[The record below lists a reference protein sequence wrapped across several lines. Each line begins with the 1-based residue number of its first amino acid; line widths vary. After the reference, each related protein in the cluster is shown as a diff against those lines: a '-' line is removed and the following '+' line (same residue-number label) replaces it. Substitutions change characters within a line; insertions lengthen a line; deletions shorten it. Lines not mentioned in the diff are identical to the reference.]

1 MKNILMPIC
10 RTSDKNI
17 GEKHM
22 NIKKI
27 SIGLLFLMVALVIVP
42 GATAATGSHPA
53 GMSPPLDAAGE
64 AACAACHIKL
74 NAQLSDGSGP
84 VTCGSC
90 HADPYPPAPVLKTIT
105 VTPSPVT
112 VVKGNTQTFTASP
125 KDQFG
130 KPIVASIVWSSSN
143 TAVGTIS
150 ASGVLTAVSAGTTT
164 VTATSGSVKGTA
176 SVTVTTAVQTPVL
189 TSINVTPATA
199 NLSIGGTRVFT
210 ATATDQN
217 GNVMTPIISWASS
230 NETVGTIDAS
240 GNFSALAAGT
250 TTIKAE
256 NGTVNG
262 TASVTVTI
270 TAPVQTPV
278 LTTIKVVPPTAKIIV
293 GKNRSF
299 MAKTFDQFNNKVSAL
314 VTWASSN
321 TSVGTIDNNGK
332 FTALSA
338 GKTTITATNGTIN
351 GSATIIV
358 KAKSSGHVDDDS
370 KEKKEHKEDKNRE
383 NEGNKEHKEN
393 KQELEEEF
401 DED

>member
-1 MKNILMPIC
+1 
-10 RTSDKNI
+10 
-17 GEKHM
+17 M

-27 SIGLLFLMVALVIVP
+27 SIGLLFLMLALVIVP
-42 GATAATGSHPA
+42 GATAATGSHPL
-53 GMSPPLDAAGE
+53 GMAPPSDAAGE
-64 AACAACHIKL
+64 AACVACHIKL

-112 VVKGNTQTFTASP
+112 VVQGNTQTFTASP

-130 KPIVASIVWSSSN
+130 KPIVATIVWSSSN
-143 TAVGTIS
+143 TTVGTIS
-150 ASGVLTAVSAGTTT
+150 ASGVLTAVSAGTTA
-164 VTATSGSVKGTA
+164 VTATSGSIKGTA
-176 SVTVTTAVQTPVL
+176 SVTVTSPVQNVTPVL
-189 TSINVTPATA
+189 TSINVTPPTA
-199 NLSIGGTRVFT
+199 NLLVGGTQVFT
-210 ATATDQN
+210 AAANDQN
-217 GNVMTPIISWASS
+217 SDPMSVVISWASS
-230 NETVGTIDAS
+230 NETVGIIDAS

-262 TASVTVTI
+262 TASVTVTVT
-270 TAPVQTPV
+270 TAVQTPV

-299 MAKTFDQFNNKVSAL
+299 MAKTFDQFNNKISAL

-351 GSATIIV
+351 GSATITV
-358 KAKSSGHVDDDS
+358 KAKSSEHVDDDS
-370 KEKKEHKEDKNRE
+370 KEDIEDTE
-383 NEGNKEHKEN
+383 DQ
-393 KQELEEEF
+393 QELDEEL

>member
-1 MKNILMPIC
+1 
-10 RTSDKNI
+10 
-17 GEKHM
+17 M
-22 NIKKI
+22 NIKKF
-27 SIGLLFLMVALVIVP
+27 SIGLLFLILALVIVP
-42 GATAATGSHPA
+42 GVSALPTYNGNHPHPVSATQAAACKECHVASGA
-53 GMSPPLDAAGE
+53 PLD
-64 AACAACHIKL
+64 L
-74 NAQLSDGSGP
+74 Q
-84 VTCGSC
+84 TCSRC
-90 HADPYPPAPVLKTIT
+90 HADPYPPAAVLKTIT
-105 VTPSPVT
+105 VTPSSAT
-112 VVKGNTQTFTASP
+112 VVQGNTRTFTASP

-130 KPIVASIVWSSSN
+130 KPIAASIVWSSSN
-143 TAVGTIS
+143 TTVGTIS
-150 ASGVLTAVSAGTTT
+150 VSGVLTAVSAGTTT
-164 VTATSGSVKGTA
+164 VTATGGSVKGTA
-176 SVTVTTAVQTPVL
+176 SATVTTTIQTPVL
-189 TSINVTPATA
+189 TTITVSPPTA
-199 NLSIGGTRVFT
+199 NLLVGGKQVFT
-210 ATATDQN
+210 AAANDQN
-217 GNVMTPIISWASS
+217 GGPMSVVISWASS

-262 TASVTVTI
+262 TALVTVTI
-270 TAPVQTPV
+270 TPSVQTPV

-299 MAKTFDQFNNKVSAL
+299 MAKTFDQFNNKISAL

-351 GSATIIV
+351 GSAAITV

-370 KEKKEHKEDKNRE
+370 KEDREGLEDAE
-383 NEGNKEHKEN
+383 DLEDTEDQE
-393 KQELEEEF
+393 ELEEEL

>member
-1 MKNILMPIC
+1 M
-10 RTSDKNI
+10 S
-17 GEKHM
+17 
-22 NIKKI
+22 IKKI
-27 SIGLLFLMVALVIVP
+27 SIGLLFLILALVVVP
-42 GATAATGSHPA
+42 GASALPTYNGNHPHPVSATQAAACKECHVASGA
-53 GMSPPLDAAGE
+53 PLD
-64 AACAACHIKL
+64 L
-74 NAQLSDGSGP
+74 Q
-84 VTCGSC
+84 TCSRC
-90 HADPYPPAPVLKTIT
+90 HADPYPPAPVLTTIT
-105 VTPSPVT
+105 VTPSSAT
-112 VVKGNTQTFTASP
+112 VVQGNTQTFTASP

-130 KPIVASIVWSSSN
+130 KPIVTSIVWSSSN
-143 TAVGTIS
+143 TTVGTVS

-176 SVTVTTAVQTPVL
+176 SVKVTSPVQNLTPVL

-199 NLSIGGTRVFT
+199 NILIGGTQVFT
-210 ATATDQN
+210 AATNDQN
-217 GNVMTPIISWASS
+217 GDPMSVVISWSSS

-262 TASVTVTI
+262 TALVTVT
-270 TAPVQTPV
+270 TAVQTPV
-278 LTTIKVVPPTAKIIV
+278 LTTIKVKPPTAKIIV

-299 MAKTFDQFNNKVSAL
+299 MAKTFDQFNNKISAL

-351 GSATIIV
+351 GSATITV

-370 KEKKEHKEDKNRE
+370 EE
-383 NEGNKEHKEN
+383 NKEHKEN